1 MVNEAARLRLLHD
14 LKILVIQRVF
24 RDHLEEICLAVL
36 RLQQREAHILQ
47 HHTVRAEENNLI
59 LLRPDVYGRA
69 RRNTVLHL
77 RRGRRVQFLLCRLQR
92 LGNIA
97 VQSVKDRLAARCQM
111 RMIRYDCLHGGP
123 HHGQNE
129 ITLTDTGVHFLVSG
143 REGRHAGDQI
153 PAIRESV
160 CLAKAIQII
169 PVLFDDRFKLAGN
182 TASFRSDTLFR
193 QISGIRIFFGFAQ
206 IPFRSNQLPDAF
218 FNLRPAHGKGI
229 LARKIWLDGDSRG
242 IMIFPIPCSGDG
254 V

>member
-123 HHGQNE
+123 HH
-129 ITLTDTGVHFLVSG
+129 
-143 REGRHAGDQI
+143 I

>member
-1 MVNEAARLRLLHD
+1 MH
-14 LKILVIQRVF
+14 
-24 RDHLEEICLAVL
+24 
-36 RLQQREAHILQ
+36 
-47 HHTVRAEENNLI
+47 
-59 LLRPDVYGRA
+59 GRA
-69 RRNTVLHL
+69 RCNAVLHL
-77 RRGRRVQFLLCRLQR
+77 RRRRWVQFLLGGLQR

-97 VQSVKDRLAARCQM
+97 VQSVKDCFAALCQM
-111 RMIRYDCLHGGP
+111 RMIRNDRLHSGP
-123 HHGQNE
+123 HHGQDE
-129 ITLTDTGVHFLVSG
+129 ITLTDAGVHFLVSG